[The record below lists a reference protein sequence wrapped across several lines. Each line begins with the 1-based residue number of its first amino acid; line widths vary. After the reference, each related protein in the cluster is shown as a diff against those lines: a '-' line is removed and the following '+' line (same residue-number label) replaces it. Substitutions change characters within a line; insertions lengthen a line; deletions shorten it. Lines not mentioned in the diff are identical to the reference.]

1 MSAQENSKIARSI
14 YTAYND
20 RRFDAAIG
28 HVAPGAE
35 IVNVATGAVAR
46 GPEGFRAFLEGWAT
60 AFPDSRVEVTNVL
73 ASGDQVTVEFMGRG
87 THTGPLQTPGGA
99 VPGTGR
105 RVEIHFCDVIKMQG
119 GKVAGLRTYFD
130 LATMM
135 RQLGLLQA
143 PEPAGA

>member
-1 MSAQENSKIARSI
+1 MSAQENSRIVRSI

-20 RRFDAAIG
+20 RRFDDAIED
-28 HVAPGAE
+28 VAPGAE
-35 IVNVATGAVAR
+35 IVNVATGNVAR
-46 GPEGFRAFLEGWAT
+46 GPQGFRTFLEGWAT
-60 AFPDSRVEVTNVL
+60 AFPDSRVAVTNVI
-73 ASGDQVTVEFMGRG
+73 ASDDQVTVEFTGRG
-87 THTGPLQTPGGA
+87 THTGPLQTPAGA
-99 VPGTGR
+99 VPATGR
-105 RVEIHFCDVIKMQG
+105 RVEISFCDVIKMQG